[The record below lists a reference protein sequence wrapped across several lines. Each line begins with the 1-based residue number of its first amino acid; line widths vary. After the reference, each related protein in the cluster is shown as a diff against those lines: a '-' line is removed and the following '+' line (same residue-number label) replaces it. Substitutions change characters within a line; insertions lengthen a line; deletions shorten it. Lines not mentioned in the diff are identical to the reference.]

1 MELYMRLTA
10 WTVAM
15 ACAAAVAIGGTQ
27 LMGAHGQGNGNG
39 QDASSSAPA
48 EGQGRVCTV
57 RTLRGSYVF
66 SATGFNIVG
75 GVPQPKA
82 IVEVIAF
89 NGDGTL
95 EVSAATVSVNG
106 VIIRS
111 LPSFGTYTVEDGCSG
126 AIMLN
131 GPTFDIF
138 LSPDGDVISMIQT
151 NPNTVFQGVA
161 TRRSKTRDSRSG
173 SGLR

>member
-1 MELYMRLTA
+1 MRRTG

-15 ACAAAVAIGGTQ
+15 ACAVAVAICGAQLLGTN
-27 LMGAHGQGNGNG
+27 GQGSGNG
-39 QDASSSAPA
+39 QEASGFAAA
-48 EGQGRVCTV
+48 EGERRACTV

-75 GVPQPKA
+75 GVQQPKA

-95 EVSAATVSVNG
+95 DVPAATVSLNG

-111 LPSFGTYTVEDGCSG
+111 LPSYGTYTVEDDCTGT
-126 AIMLN
+126 ITLN

-138 LSPDGDVISMIQT
+138 LSTHGNNISMIQT
-151 NPNTVFQGVA
+151 NPNTVFQGLA
-161 TRRSKTRDSRSG
+161 TRRSNERDSRG
-173 SGLR
+173 R